1 MSYFRK
7 NIEELKPYI
16 PGFQPGREE
25 FVKLNTNENP
35 YPPSKRVLKV
45 IRDNIGVSLRL
56 YPDPSGAELKS
67 AAARVLGFKVE
78 NIIPG
83 NGSDEILSLIFR
95 AVLDKGDKAAIT
107 FPTYSLYKVLADIQ
121 AAGIEEHRLKQ
132 QDRLPA
138 SFFKTK
144 AKLIIISNPNAP
156 TGCAFPKKDIEKLC
170 RAQKKALIVIDEA
183 YVDFSTYNCLYMARK
198 YRNVVVTRSL
208 SKSYALA
215 GMRIGLGIANKKTI
229 DMLLKVKDSYNINR
243 LSIKA
248 GKAAMDDRQYFRKI
262 KKNVIKTRLFLD
274 KRLKSM
280 GFETLPS
287 SANFIFAK
295 PPCLPDRQAVDAK
308 KLTVRLEGKNILVR
322 YFCIGWL
329 KDYIRISV
337 GTMKEIKIF
346 LKKTETLLK

>member
-1 MSYFRK
+1 MGLFRK
-7 NIEELKPYI
+7 NVEKLKPYV

-35 YPPSKRVLKV
+35 YPPSNRVLKA
-45 IRDNIGVSLRL
+45 IQDNTGVSLRL
-56 YPDPSGAELKS
+56 YPDPSGTELRS

-78 NIIPG
+78 NIIVG

-132 QDRLPA
+132 QDRLPS

-144 AKLIIISNPNAP
+144 AKLIVISSPNAP
-156 TGCAFPKKDIEKLC
+156 TGCAFPKKDIEELC
-170 RAQKKALIVIDEA
+170 RSQKKALIVIDEA
-183 YVDFSTYNCLYMARK
+183 YVDFSTYNCLPMARK

-215 GMRIGLGIANKKTI
+215 GMRIGLGMANKKTI
-229 DMLLKVKDSYNINR
+229 DTLLKIKDSYNINR
-243 LSIKA
+243 LTIKA
-248 GKAAMDDRQYFRKI
+248 GRAAINDRTYFSKI
-262 KKNVIKTRLFLD
+262 KKNVIKTRLVLD
-274 KRLKSM
+274 KRLKAL

-295 PPCLPDRQAVDAK
+295 PPINAK
-308 KLTVRLEGKNILVR
+308 TMTARLGRKNILVR
-322 YFCIGWL
+322 YFCTDWL

-337 GTMKEIKIF
+337 GTMKEIKMF
-346 LKKTETLLK
+346 LKETEALLKTVRSKQ